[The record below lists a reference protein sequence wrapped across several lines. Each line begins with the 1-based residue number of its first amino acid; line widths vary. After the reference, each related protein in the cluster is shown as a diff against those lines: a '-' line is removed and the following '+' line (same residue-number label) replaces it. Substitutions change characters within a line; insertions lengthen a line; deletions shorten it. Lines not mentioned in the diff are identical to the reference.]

1 MVRPAV
7 GRTGLRRAGVAF
19 AIALAVGAAAFSSS
33 AVASGTPDLQ
43 LQMFADFGVVGSGQP
58 LTYTL
63 LVTNLSATDSAT
75 NVKVIDSLP
84 AGATFSSATAG
95 CAHSAGVV
103 TCIVATLAAS
113 SFRGFEITIAAPV
126 VSGPMPPNPA
136 NPPAPIPLPQIT
148 NTATVSADEADPNVA
163 NNSASLTTLVQPVT
177 DISVTNTGPATA
189 APGSTISFAIG
200 VTNRGPSDARW
211 VIVYDPVPA
220 GTTAA
225 ANAMTSPD
233 SQICGIEV
241 PSQQFPTNPHV
252 GEYGSVD
259 AGACVVAAAARRG
272 NGDLVVSGRA
282 RRCAHRRR

>member
-75 NVKVIDSLP
+75 NVRVIDSLP

-103 TCIVATLAAS
+103 TCTAAAALAAS
-113 SFRGFEITIAAPV
+113 AFVGFEITIAAPV
-126 VSGPMPPNPA
+126 VSGPMPPNQT
-136 NPPAPIPLPQIT
+136 NPPTAIQVPQIT

-163 NNSASLTTLVQPVT
+163 
-177 DISVTNTGPATA
+177 
-189 APGSTISFAIG
+189 
-200 VTNRGPSDARW
+200 
-211 VIVYDPVPA
+211 
-220 GTTAA
+220 
-225 ANAMTSPD
+225 
-233 SQICGIEV
+233 
-241 PSQQFPTNPHV
+241 
-252 GEYGSVD
+252 
-259 AGACVVAAAARRG
+259 
-272 NGDLVVSGRA
+272 
-282 RRCAHRRR
+282 